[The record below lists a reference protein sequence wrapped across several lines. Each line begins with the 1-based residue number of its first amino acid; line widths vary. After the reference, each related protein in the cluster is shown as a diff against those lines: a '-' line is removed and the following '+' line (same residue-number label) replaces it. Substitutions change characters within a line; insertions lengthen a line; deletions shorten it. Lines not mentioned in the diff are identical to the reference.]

1 MNVIWHQ
8 LTECPICLARSGSW
22 SPYVEVVEHNAGAY
36 HMSLQYLL
44 STVFTTLFS
53 NTQRWHR
60 QGTDIL
66 PSVVCY
72 EAQGRRVMA
81 FKQQCSQCL
90 SCCLYQSELDGSG
103 AGSRSGKMVVTE
115 KSDVKKSIDVLR

>member
-1 MNVIWHQ
+1 
-8 LTECPICLARSGSW
+8 
-22 SPYVEVVEHNAGAY
+22 
-36 HMSLQYLL
+36 MSLRYLL

-72 EAQGRRVMA
+72 EAQGRRGMA
-81 FKQQCSQCL
+81 FKQQCSRCL
-90 SCCLYQSELDGSG
+90 SCCLYQSELDGSS
-103 AGSRSGKMVVTE
+103 AGSGSGKIVVKE
-115 KSDVKKSIDVLR
+115 KGDVKESVDVLK